1 MQHSFDVSVAMQ
13 VGIPGAVILQHMLYW
28 IEKNAA
34 NERHFHEGRYWT
46 YNSAKALNKLFP
58 YLTQKQIY
66 NVLEKLVIGGY
77 LQKGNFGDRALDRTA
92 WYAFTDK
99 GLELMKDCITDGIS
113 IADKGQPHAL
123 QPESP
128 IDTEWQK
135 VVICYEKNIGLLPA
149 GASGELLISY
159 YEDLGAEVVC
169 KAIEFANKAQARNPW
184 QYLRAILNKWVDLGI
199 TTAEKA
205 EAYAKDL
212 DRQIAEAKRY
222 KAAGAAAAR
231 ERERPAIDGDF
242 Y

>member
-1 MQHSFDVSVAMQ
+1 MSQHSFDVSVAMQ

-77 LQKGNFGDRALDRTA
+77 LQKGNFGERALDRTA
-92 WYAFTDK
+92 WYTFTDK
-99 GLELMKDCITDGIS
+99 GLELMRDCVTDGIS
-113 IADKGQPHAL
+113 IADKGQPPAPL
-123 QPESP
+123 QPESS

-135 VVICYEKNIGLLPA
+135 VVICYEENIGLIPT
-149 GASGELLISY
+149 GTSGELLISY
-159 YEDLGAEVVC
+159 YEDLGADVVC
-169 KAIEFANKAQARNPW
+169 KAIEFTNKAQARNPW

-199 TTAEKA
+199 TTVAKA
-205 EAYAKDL
+205 EADAKDL

-222 KAAGAAAAR
+222 KAADAAAK
-231 ERERPAIDGDF
+231 ERPAIDGDF

>member
-1 MQHSFDVSVAMQ
+1 MQHSFDVSVAME

-77 LQKGNFGDRALDRTA
+77 LQKGNFGERALDRTA

-135 VVICYEKNIGLLPA
+135 VVICYEKKHRPSTIWGIGRAANQLL
-149 GASGELLISY
+149 
-159 YEDLGAEVVC
+159 
-169 KAIEFANKAQARNPW
+169 
-184 QYLRAILNKWVDLGI
+184 
-199 TTAEKA
+199 
-205 EAYAKDL
+205 
-212 DRQIAEAKRY
+212 
-222 KAAGAAAAR
+222 
-231 ERERPAIDGDF
+231 
-242 Y
+242 

>member
-1 MQHSFDVSVAMQ
+1 MSQHSFDVSVAMQ

-77 LQKGNFGDRALDRTA
+77 LQKGNFGERALDRTA
-92 WYAFTDK
+92 WYTFTDK
-99 GLELMKDCITDGIS
+99 GLELMRDCVTDGIS
-113 IADKGQPHAL
+113 IADKGQPPAPM
-123 QPESP
+123 QPESS
-128 IDTEWQK
+128 IDTEWKK
-135 VVICYEKNIGLLPA
+135 VIICYEENIGLIPT

-159 YEDLGAEVVC
+159 YEDLGADVVC
-169 KAIEFANKAQARNPW
+169 KAIEFTNKAQARNPW

-199 TTAEKA
+199 TTVEKA

-222 KAAGAAAAR
+222 KAAGAAAK
-231 ERERPAIDGDF
+231 ERPAIDGDF